1 MSTLSGI
8 GNRNY
13 VSGLVS
19 GMDTEEMV
27 EKMLSGTQAKIDKQT
42 GLQQQLEWKQEIYR
56 DLIQNI
62 NSFRDKYFSFYS
74 SANTNLLSRSFYN
87 TMSVMSSSDAVKVTS
102 ASSQAPANITIQS
115 VDQLATAAKVTS
127 KNPVKMLA
135 GSLPAVNTATPDK
148 TYTMD
153 VTVDGVTKKISFQGA
168 VDQADLLE
176 NVNKAMY
183 QSFGSAVGLG
193 NDGGRLKLVQ
203 INADGTGKT
212 GSDGRLVESDPS
224 RQVTF
229 QKSEE
234 GEDAL
239 SVLGLKDGATNI
251 MGYNTMLRDLPFATA
266 LQGRSFSFTINGTVI
281 DGIKD
286 TDTLGDVINKIN
298 NSTDVKI
305 TYSSLEDRFVMQS
318 KETGSVAD
326 ITMENKEGNLLSAM
340 FGLGTGDS
348 LTAGTD
354 ELRAKLSAAVS
365 NTGLTDVV
373 NAANAGT
380 AQVFSLN
387 INGKDYTVSMGKKED
402 GTDYADGAEFIDAL
416 NEKLKKAFGETDGSA
431 NIEIRFDGTNAE
443 VVSDKYLVSFQAAN
457 VEADITKALGFTE
470 GQTQK
475 VGGNTLLSDAG
486 ISGSVTVA
494 GSAINLSGLTFQE
507 LADQITNAVS
517 TASPG
522 AQAVFDEETGSLTIT
537 GAGANLSITGLDADG
552 SKALRDLFGTDSLVM
567 NQAGTEVND
576 IFEAGK
582 NAVFTVDN
590 GSGGMTVERY
600 SNTFD
605 LEGITIELTQVS
617 NTPIHLTTAQ
627 DTDKIYEGIKG
638 FVDDYNKLIED
649 LNTRISE
656 EATYKKYAPLTA
668 DQKKEMSEREI
679 SLWEEKAK
687 AGLLRNDDNISTLL
701 ADMRTVLYQKVDS
714 AGLSLYDI
722 GIDTSSN
729 WRDNGKL
736 ILDEN
741 RLKEALAKNPDKIQ
755 QLFTDE
761 DQGIAVKMDAA
772 LKAAAN
778 LSSGSP
784 GSMVRYAGTKAILA
798 NDNTIYDQLKDI
810 QTAISN
816 LNRKYETERERYW
829 KQFTEMEKAISNLNT
844 QSSFISQ
851 QFSSSNG

>member
-1 MSTLSGI
+1 MSTVSGV

-102 ASSQAPANITIQS
+102 ASSQAPANLTIQS

-135 GSLPAVNTATPDK
+135 GSLPAVNTTSPDK

-168 VDQADLLE
+168 ADQAGLLE

-193 NDGGRLKLVQ
+193 TDGGRLKLVQ
-203 INADGTGKT
+203 INADGTGKI
-212 GSDGRLVESDPS
+212 GSDGRAVESDPS

-229 QKSEE
+229 QKNED

-239 SVLGLKDGATNI
+239 AALGLSDGATNI

-298 NSTDVKI
+298 NRSDVKI

-318 KETGSVAD
+318 KATGSVAD

-348 LTAGTD
+348 VTAGTD
-354 ELRAKLSAAVS
+354 ELRAKLSAVVS
-365 NTGLTDVV
+365 GTGLADVV
-373 NAANAGT
+373 SAANAGT

-387 INGKDYTVSMGKKED
+387 VNGTNYSVSVGKKED

-431 NIEIRFDGTNAE
+431 NIEIRYDGTNAE
-443 VVSDKYLVSFQAAN
+443 VISDRYLVSFQTAN
-457 VEADITKALGFTE
+457 VESDVTKALGFTD

-475 VGGNTLLSDAG
+475 VGKSTLLSDAG
-486 ISGSVTVA
+486 IAGTISVA
-494 GSAINLSGLTFQE
+494 GSSLSLSGLTFQE

-517 TASPG
+517 AASPG
-522 AQAVFDEETGSLTIT
+522 AQAVFDEETGSLSIT
-537 GAGANLSITGLDADG
+537 GAGANLSVTGLDAEG
-552 SKALRDLFGTDSLVM
+552 SKALQDLFGTDTLVM
-567 NQAGTEVND
+567 NQAGTQVND
-576 IFEAGK
+576 ILEAGK

-590 GSGGMTVERY
+590 GGVSTTVERY

-617 NTPIHLTTAQ
+617 TTPIHLTTAQ
-627 DTDKIYEGIKG
+627 DTDKILEGIKG

-649 LNTRISE
+649 LNARISE

-679 SLWEEKAK
+679 ELWEEKAK
-687 AGLLRNDDNISTLL
+687 AGLLRNDDNVSTLL
-701 ADMRTVLYQKVDS
+701 SDMRTVLYQKVDS

-741 RLKEALAKNPDKIQ
+741 KLKEALAKNPDQ
-755 QLFTDE
+755 VQLLFTDE

-784 GSMVRYAGTKAILA
+784 GSMVRYAGTKSILS

-810 QTAISN
+810 QTALSN
-816 LNRKYETERERYW
+816 LNRKYESERERYW